1 MSALFS
7 RIALATTLVAGA
19 MLGTSMPALAVG
31 CGTIG
36 SIGEW
41 QSAGS
46 CDLGDKTFTFEASSL
61 GATFEVSFLQSGSA
75 YSFNA
80 DDNITGDATIEYS
93 ITVTD
98 PNFSIVLA
106 RLDSNVVNGGS
117 GTTFVSKDIEG
128 IETLTSTNG
137 SADFSDP
144 MSQTTLHITD
154 TIHVATDDTIIGLN
168 NTFTQ
173 ARVPEPAT
181 LTLLGAGL
189 LGISLASRRRRG

>member
-1 MSALFS
+1 MTRLLG
-7 RIALATTLVAGA
+7 RIALVTLVAGV
-19 MLGTSMPALAVG
+19 MLGTSMPALAVS
-31 CGTIG
+31 CSTIG
-36 SIGEW
+36 SIGAW
-41 QSAGS
+41 QAAGS

-80 DDNITGDATIEYS
+80 DDIITGDATIEYS

-98 PNFSIVLA
+98 PNFRIVSA
-106 RLDSNVVNGGS
+106 ELDSNVLNGGPGATS
-117 GTTFVSKDIEG
+117 VSKDIEG

-137 SADFSDP
+137 STDSSNP

-154 TIHVATDDTIIGLN
+154 TIHVAPGDTIIGLN

-173 ARVPEPAT
+173 AQVPEPAT

>member
-1 MSALFS
+1 MTRLLG
-7 RIALATTLVAGA
+7 RIALVTLVAGA
-19 MLGTSMPALAVG
+19 MLGSSMPALAVG

-36 SIGEW
+36 TIGEW
-41 QSAGS
+41 QAAGS
-46 CDLGDKTFTFEASSL
+46 CDLGDKTFTFAASSL
-61 GATFEVSFLQSGSA
+61 GADFEVSFVQSGSA

-80 DDNITGDATIEYS
+80 DDIITGDATIEYS

-98 PNFSIVLA
+98 PDLRIVGVE
-106 RLDSNVVNGGS
+106 LDSNVLNGNRLAS
-117 GTTFVSKDIEG
+117 TSVFKDIEG

-137 SADFSDP
+137 STAQSSP

-154 TIHVATDDTIIGLN
+154 TINVAPGDTIIGLN
-168 NTFTQ
+168 NTFIQ

-189 LGISLASRRRRG
+189 LGIGLASRRRRG

>member
-1 MSALFS
+1 MTRLLG
-7 RIALATTLVAGA
+7 RIALVTLVAGV
-19 MLGTSMPALAVG
+19 MLGTSMPALAVS
-31 CGTIG
+31 CSTIG
-36 SIGEW
+36 SIGAW
-41 QSAGS
+41 QAAGS

-75 YSFNA
+75 YSFNL
-80 DDNITGDATIEYS
+80 DDNLTGDATIEYS

-98 PNFSIVLA
+98 PHFRIVSA
-106 RLDSNVVNGGS
+106 ELDSNVLNGNRFAS
-117 GTTFVSKDIEG
+117 TSVFKDIEG

-137 SADFSDP
+137 STDSSNP

-154 TIHVATDDTIIGLN
+154 RIDVAPGDTIIGLN

-173 ARVPEPAT
+173 AQVPEPAT

-189 LGISLASRRRRG
+189 LGIGLASRRRRG

>member
-1 MSALFS
+1 
-7 RIALATTLVAGA
+7 
-19 MLGTSMPALAVG
+19 MLGTSMPALAVS
-31 CGTIG
+31 CSTIG
-36 SIGEW
+36 SIGAW
-41 QSAGS
+41 QAAGS

-75 YSFNA
+75 YSFNL
-80 DDNITGDATIEYS
+80 DDNLTGDATIEYS

-98 PNFSIVLA
+98 PHFRIVSA
-106 RLDSNVVNGGS
+106 ELDSNVLNGNPF
-117 GTTFVSKDIEG
+117 GTTSVFKDIEG

-137 SADFSDP
+137 STDQSNP

-154 TIHVATDDTIIGLN
+154 RIDVAPGDTIIGLN

-173 ARVPEPAT
+173 ALARVPEPAT